1 MHLISIAVN
10 NCFCCCCCNVRYF
23 RICMRHQWNH
33 FIVLI
38 FFFIYLYIIILSFE
52 LFYYFSLELLSL
64 LSCQKTIIWVL
75 CKIYCKTCSILFP
88 RLQKGCAPAVKD
100 IVKCSNFKLKLKYLD
115 FLFTKLYF
123 MAKYIIYV
131 KV

>member
-1 MHLISIAVN
+1 MLSLMFHTGYICMHLISIAVN

-75 CKIYCKTCSILFP
+75 CKILQNMFHTFPSIA
-88 RLQKGCAPAVKD
+88 KGVR
-100 IVKCSNFKLKLKYLD
+100 SGRERYSEMLK
-115 FLFTKLYF
+115 F
-123 MAKYIIYV
+123 
-131 KV
+131 